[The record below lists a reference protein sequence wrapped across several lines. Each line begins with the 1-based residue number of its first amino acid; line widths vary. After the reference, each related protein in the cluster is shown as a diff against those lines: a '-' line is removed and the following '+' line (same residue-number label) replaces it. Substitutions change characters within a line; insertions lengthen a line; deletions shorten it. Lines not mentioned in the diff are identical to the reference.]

1 MVEINLNSNKKRFL
15 IKTLLHWGER
25 NYVSFPWR
33 NTSNKWHALA
43 VEVMLQRT
51 KAEQVL
57 PVYNLFSKKYPSPES
72 YVKDENSNIFITL
85 GLPEREKNLK
95 KLAEIAINDS
105 IPLEKKELLKL
116 PGIGNYIAAA
126 FRSLHMD
133 IKDTIIDSNVVR
145 LYGRFWGFKTDPET
159 RRKKW
164 FIELAD
170 NLIPVERH
178 KDYNYSLLDFT
189 RAVCKLRPD
198 CVNCPLQV
206 KCNNHS
212 KNIE

>member
-1 MVEINLNSNKKRFL
+1 VVNS
-15 IKTLLHWGER
+15 
-25 NYVSFPWR
+25 
-33 NTSNKWHALA
+33 
-43 VEVMLQRT
+43 
-51 KAEQVL
+51 
-57 PVYNLFSKKYPSPES
+57 
-72 YVKDENSNIFITL
+72 
-85 GLPEREKNLK
+85 
-95 KLAEIAINDS
+95 S

-116 PGIGNYIAAA
+116 PGVGNYIAAA
-126 FRSLHMD
+126 FRSLHMN

-145 LYGRFWGFKTDPET
+145 LYGRFWGFETNPET

-164 FIELAD
+164 FIKLAE
-170 NLIPVERH
+170 NLIPAKRH

>member
-1 MVEINLNSNKKRFL
+1 MEKMVLSVHEKEFFREILLN
-15 IKTLLHWGER
+15 WGKR
-25 NYVSFPWR
+25 NYVCFPWR

-57 PVYNLFSKKYPSPES
+57 PVYELFTKKYATPDL
-72 YVKDENSNIFITL
+72 YLQDKNSNIFMTL

-95 KLAEIAINDS
+95 KLAEIVANNT

-116 PGIGNYIAAA
+116 PGVGNYIAAA
-126 FRSLHMD
+126 FRSLHMN

-145 LYGRFWGFKTDPET
+145 LYGRFWGFETNAET

-164 FIELAD
+164 FIKLAES
-170 NLIPVERH
+170 LIPIHRH

-189 RAVCKLRPD
+189 RAVCKPHPD
-198 CVNCPLQV
+198 CVNCPLKV
-206 KCNNHS
+206 KCNYYT
-212 KNIE
+212 KERQ